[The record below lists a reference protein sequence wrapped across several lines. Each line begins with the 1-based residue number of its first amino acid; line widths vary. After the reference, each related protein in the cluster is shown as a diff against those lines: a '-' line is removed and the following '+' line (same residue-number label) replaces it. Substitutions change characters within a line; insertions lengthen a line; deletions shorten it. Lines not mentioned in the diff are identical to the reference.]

1 MIEESRIE
9 TVGQI
14 VCAGDDT
21 DTDGTDTVKGHFYDD
36 ERLPLSFHRKRH
48 ITTISGDTA
57 ISKSWR
63 IRDRVSR
70 ELPCAPANL
79 TFMVRYFISDENG

>member
-1 MIEESRIE
+1 MFEESRIE

-14 VCAGDDT
+14 VCAGVHSDGDFT
-21 DTDGTDTVKGHFYDD
+21 DTTKGHFYED
-36 ERLPLSFHRKRH
+36 ERLPLSFHKKRH

-70 ELPCAPANL
+70 TANEID
-79 TFMVRYFISDENG
+79 RSQC

>member
-14 VCAGDDT
+14 VCAGDDSDGDCT
-21 DTDGTDTVKGHFYDD
+21 DTRKGHFYED
-36 ERLPLSFHRKRH
+36 ERLPLSFHKKRH

-70 ELPCAPANL
+70 NASDKYFKSLSMYIL
-79 TFMVRYFISDENG
+79 TKNF